1 MMTSLNAILRQ
12 KQHGPITITPE
23 TTIRKAVA
31 LLAEK
36 RIGAVVVV
44 SAENELVGIL
54 SERDVVRSLAANGVE
69 TLSMTV
75 AQLMTAH
82 PITATPKTTVF
93 EAENLMTDGH
103 FRHLPI
109 LHEGKLIGVVSI
121 GDVVKRLIDEQADQV
136 RNLRDYVAGV
146 HAA

>member
-1 MMTSLNAILRQ
+1 MTTLNAILRQ
-12 KQHGPITITPE
+12 KQHGTITITPE
-23 TTIRKAVA
+23 TSIRKAVV

-44 SAENELVGIL
+44 SAEDALVGIL
-54 SERDVVRSLAANGVE
+54 SERDVVRSLAANGIA
-69 TLSMTV
+69 TLEMTV
-75 AQLMTAH
+75 AQLMTPH
-82 PITATPKTTVF
+82 PTTATPKTTVF

-109 LHEGKLIGVVSI
+109 IDDGKLVGVVSI